1 MLQARS
7 EKGEERSNPTYQEFQ
22 DGLAPGKVGA
32 RREVIKPVFPGGS
45 GQISSRQ
52 GRSKERRDPTRPTR
66 RFRIQAM

>member
-32 RREVIKPVFPGGS
+32 RREVIKPVLLGGS
-45 GQISSRQ
+45 VQIRYRQ
-52 GRSKERRDPTRPTR
+52 GWSKERRDPTCPTR
-66 RFRIQAM
+66 SFRT